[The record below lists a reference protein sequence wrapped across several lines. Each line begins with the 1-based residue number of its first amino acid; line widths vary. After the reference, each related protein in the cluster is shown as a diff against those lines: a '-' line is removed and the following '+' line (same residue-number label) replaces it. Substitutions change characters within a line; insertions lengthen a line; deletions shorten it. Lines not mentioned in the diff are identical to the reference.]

1 MMTKKKSDAKQKE
14 EVNYDLQSNSLQELL
29 ARETAGHSI
38 YAEPRNLLAGVSYDW
53 NDDARGLALVNLI
66 REGMDYHTFETVAGH
81 IPLKDKDWAVILD
94 TTLRTL
100 LRYKKDNKTF
110 APKQT
115 EKIIEIQQLMHYGEE
130 VFGDRD
136 SFHAWL
142 AMENV
147 GLGGIPP
154 KDLLDTSVG
163 LGMVK
168 DSLGRIE
175 YGILA

>member
-1 MMTKKKSDAKQKE
+1 MTKKKSDTKQK
-14 EVNYDLQSNSLQELL
+14 VQGKYNLRGSGLRELI
-29 ARETAGHSI
+29 ANETAGYAL
-38 YAEPRNLLAGVSYDW
+38 YAEPQNLLAAISYDW

-66 REGMDYHTFETVAGH
+66 REGMDYNTFERVAAQ
-81 IPLKDKDWAVILD
+81 IPLKDKDWATILD

-130 VFGDRD
+130 VFGYRD

-142 AMENV
+142 ALDNV
-147 GLGGIPP
+147 GLGGMPP

-163 LGMVK
+163 LGLVK

-175 YGILA
+175 HGILA